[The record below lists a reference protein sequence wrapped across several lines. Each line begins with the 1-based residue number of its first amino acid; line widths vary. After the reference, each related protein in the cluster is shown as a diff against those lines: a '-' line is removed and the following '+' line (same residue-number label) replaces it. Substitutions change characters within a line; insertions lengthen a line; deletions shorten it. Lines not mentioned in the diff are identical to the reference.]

1 MVKGKVHMNAAH
13 VSGGHRHWSGCT
25 VVHVCIVYSVQC
37 REDPVCGRGG
47 GGGERSRGWRA
58 R

>member
-1 MVKGKVHMNAAH
+1 MVKVHMNAAH

-37 REDPVCGRGG
+37 GEDPVCGRGG

>member
-1 MVKGKVHMNAAH
+1 MVVTGTGQGV
-13 VSGGHRHWSGCT
+13 RT